1 MSFSQE
7 VKEELSRHIPGA
19 RHCQLAELAALVS
32 FLCKLTT
39 KGKETA
45 LILETESPLI
55 ARKYFTLLNKTLS
68 IYKDKKVITDQQAL
82 ELLTALKMW
91 RENERGETVCRLDVV
106 DGILLQQTCCKRAF
120 IRGAFLAAGSISD
133 PRKAYHM
140 EIVCRTSPQARQLRD
155 VMNTFEAEAKIVER
169 KGHYVVYVK
178 EGSRIV
184 DMLGVM
190 EANVALMNLENVRI
204 LKKMRNS
211 VNRKVN
217 CETANIGKTVSAA
230 VRQVEDIQLIE
241 KKIGL
246 SKLPQ
251 SLQEIARVR
260 LEHPDMPLKDLGELL
275 TPPVGKSGVNHR
287 LRRISE
293 IAEKLK
299 V

>member
-140 EIVCRTSPQARQLRD
+140 ESVCRTSPQARQLRD

-204 LKKMRNS
+204 LKEMRNS

>member
-7 VKEELSRHIPGA
+7 VKEELSRHLPRA
-19 RHCQLAELAALVS
+19 RHCQMAELAALVS

-39 KGKETA
+39 KSKETA

-55 ARKYFTLLNKTLS
+55 SRKYFTLLNKTLS
-68 IYKDKKVITDQQAL
+68 IYKDEKVITDQQAL

-91 RENERGETVCRLDVV
+91 RENKKGEAVCRLDVV

-133 PRKAYHM
+133 PRKAYHL

-155 VMNTFEAEAKIVER
+155 VMNTFSAEAKIVER
-169 KGHYVVYVK
+169 KGHYVVYVQ
-178 EGSRIV
+178 EGARIV

-204 LKKMRNS
+204 LKEMRNS

-217 CETANIGKTVSAA
+217 L
-230 VRQVEDIQLIE
+230 RQVDDILLIQ
-241 KKIGL
+241 KRIGL
-246 SKLPQ
+246 SKLPE

-260 LEHPDMPLKDLGELL
+260 LEHPDMPLKELGELL
-275 TPPVGKSGVNHR
+275 TPPVGKSGANHR

>member
-184 DMLGVM
+184 DMRGVM
-190 EANVALMNLENVRI
+190 EASVALMNLENVRI
-204 LKKMRNS
+204 LKEMRNS

>member
-32 FLCKLTT
+32 FMCKLTT

-68 IYKDKKVITDQQAL
+68 IYKDKKVITDEQGL

-204 LKKMRNS
+204 LKEMRNS

-293 IAEKLK
+293 IAEELK

>member
-19 RHCQLAELAALVS
+19 RHCRLAELAALVS

-45 LILETESPLI
+45 LMLETESPLI

-204 LKKMRNS
+204 LKEMRNS

>member
-1 MSFSQE
+1 M
-7 VKEELSRHIPGA
+7 
-19 RHCQLAELAALVS
+19 
-32 FLCKLTT
+32 
-39 KGKETA
+39 
-45 LILETESPLI
+45 
-55 ARKYFTLLNKTLS
+55 
-68 IYKDKKVITDQQAL
+68 
-82 ELLTALKMW
+82 
-91 RENERGETVCRLDVV
+91 
-106 DGILLQQTCCKRAF
+106 
-120 IRGAFLAAGSISD
+120 
-133 PRKAYHM
+133 
-140 EIVCRTSPQARQLRD
+140 
-155 VMNTFEAEAKIVER
+155 
-169 KGHYVVYVK
+169 
-178 EGSRIV
+178 

-204 LKKMRNS
+204 LKEMRNS

>member
-204 LKKMRNS
+204 LKEMRNS

-293 IAEKLK
+293 IAEELK

>member
-7 VKEELSRHIPGA
+7 GKEELSRHIPGA

-204 LKKMRNS
+204 LKEMRNS

>member
-68 IYKDKKVITDQQAL
+68 IYKDEKVITDQQAL

-204 LKKMRNS
+204 LKEMRNS

>member
-155 VMNTFEAEAKIVER
+155 VMNTFEAEAMRGER

-204 LKKMRNS
+204 LKEMRNS

>member
-19 RHCQLAELAALVS
+19 RHCQLAELASLVS

-204 LKKMRNS
+204 LKEMRNS

>member
-204 LKKMRNS
+204 LKEMRNS

-299 V
+299 G

>member
-133 PRKAYHM
+133 PRRAYHM
-140 EIVCRTSPQARQLRD
+140 EVVCRRCPQARQLRD

-204 LKKMRNS
+204 LKEMRNS

>member
-55 ARKYFTLLNKTLS
+55 VRKYFTLLNKTLS

-190 EANVALMNLENVRI
+190 EANVALMNLENVRR
-204 LKKMRNS
+204 LKEMRNS

>member
-7 VKEELSRHIPGA
+7 VKEELSRHLPRA
-19 RHCQLAELAALVS
+19 RHCQMAELAALVS

-39 KGKETA
+39 KSKETA

-55 ARKYFTLLNKTLS
+55 SRKYFTLLNKTLS
-68 IYKDKKVITDQQAL
+68 IYKDEKVITDQQAL

-91 RENERGETVCRLDVV
+91 RENKKGEAVCRLDVV

-133 PRKAYHM
+133 PRKAYHL

-155 VMNTFEAEAKIVER
+155 VMNTFSAEAKIVER

-178 EGSRIV
+178 EGARIV

-204 LKKMRNS
+204 LKEMRNS

-217 CETANIGKTVSAA
+217 CETANISKTVSAA
-230 VRQVEDIQLIE
+230 VRQVDDILLIQ
-241 KKIGL
+241 KRIGL
-246 SKLPQ
+246 SKLPE

-260 LEHPDMPLKDLGELL
+260 LEHPDMPLKELGELL
-275 TPPVGKSGVNHR
+275 TPPVGKSGANHR

-299 V
+299 A